1 MTPSNYPHICPIMR
15 RSISFMGSIEVKA
28 NCCTR
33 THRHKINTSKVWK
46 LFTVSDDTTQWW
58 HNTAMTQS
66 SPDKPYATTFVTAN
80 IWKKLTKGKWQKLK
94 LQGSSLSTERIKAAT
109 SQQQS
114 KTISNVLPNLSNYA
128 CVKAL
133 CESCQA
139 NNKTNRDSTRP
150 VSTLVKHITY

>member
-1 MTPSNYPHICPIMR
+1 
-15 RSISFMGSIEVKA
+15 
-28 NCCTR
+28 
-33 THRHKINTSKVWK
+33 
-46 LFTVSDDTTQWW
+46 
-58 HNTAMTQS
+58 MTQS

-150 VSTLVKHITY
+150 VSTLVKHITYLLANTVLQWEPASIQAITLYWNITIILEKILW